1 MASANKTAVPG
12 ESLRTHLRAATMA
25 AHDLLDHAM
34 QAANGWQTRAD
45 YARFLSLQHAARAPL
60 ESWLAAHAP
69 ADLVPPPQTGLIAQD
84 LARLGLPSPAPAPLF
99 TIGRPG
105 PGAALGIAWVLAGS
119 ALGNKAIVKQ
129 VVRIGGGGW
138 PVAFLGD
145 DGAMAFWQGLRA
157 RIERPAA
164 PAEAEGATRA
174 AEAVFAHFLG
184 VAEGGQAEDAAR
196 ESLPA

>member
-1 MASANKTAVPG
+1 MARANTAGTASG

-34 QAANGWQTRAD
+34 QAASGWQTRED
-45 YARFLSLQHAARAPL
+45 YARFLGLQHASRAPL

-69 ADLVPPPQTGLIAQD
+69 ENLVPPPQTGLIAKD
-84 LARLGLPSPAPAPLF
+84 LAQLGMAVPPPAPLF

-119 ALGNKAIVKQ
+119 ALGNKAILRQ
-129 VVRIGGGGW
+129 VARIGSGAW
-138 PVAFLGD
+138 PTTFLGD
-145 DGAMAFWQGLRA
+145 DGAMAFWQDLRA

-164 PAEAEGATRA
+164 TSEAEGATRA

-184 VAEGGQAEDAAR
+184 VAEAAE
-196 ESLPA
+196 SVPA